1 MMVTKEEYEYYQEKG
16 YKEGYRDAHDDL
28 MVQVKED
35 IERIRK
41 KLDAVFDNY
50 GTDKDMTKE
59 TQFVEM
65 NQLIGQKKVFDLM
78 RLYLTINSDG
88 KRGCSINAHLREA
101 Q

>member
-1 MMVTKEEYEYYQEKG
+1 MVTKEEYEYYQEKG

-35 IERIRK
+35 IERIQKR
-41 KLDAVFDNY
+41 LDAVFDNY
-50 GTDKDMTKE
+50 GKDKNMTKE

-78 RLYLTINSDG
+78 RLYLTINNDG
-88 KRGCSINAHLREA
+88 KKGCSINAHLREGME
-101 Q
+101 